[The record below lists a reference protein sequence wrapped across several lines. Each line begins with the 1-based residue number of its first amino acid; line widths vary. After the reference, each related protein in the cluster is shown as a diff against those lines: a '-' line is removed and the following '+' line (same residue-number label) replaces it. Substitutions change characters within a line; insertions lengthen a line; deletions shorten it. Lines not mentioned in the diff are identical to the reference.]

1 MVGNFPSIEYFF
13 CQDRTQGLL
22 ESPEFQTQFFIPFFR
37 ATFSSS
43 QKGVKP
49 DSNGTNLQE
58 LLQQFT
64 GKATNV
70 MSFGPNLTSDH
81 KLFG

>member
-13 CQDRTQGLL
+13 VRTVRRDYLKVL
-22 ESPEFQTQFFIPFFR
+22 NFKRKFFIPFFR

-70 MSFGPNLTSDH
+70 MSFGPNLTSDQ
-81 KLFG
+81 KL